1 MFRVCYTFSSRMSRV
16 FVAYCMSHV
25 FFSYITH
32 ILLVCHTYSSCMSH
46 VFLRTVCFAYSLR
59 MFRVFFPYLLST
71 YSSRMSSAF
80 FAFVTRILP
89 VCYAHSSRMSHVFF
103 PYVPR
108 ILPVCYAHFS
118 RMSRVFFAYV
128 TRILRVGYT
137 YCILHVFVSTKHCR
151 TTYYLRCSP
160 PFSAPSSQARLHLY
174 SRHES
179 SLTEIAF
186 WTSLSLASPGLASHQ
201 LWSRRERV

>member
-1 MFRVCYTFSSRMSRV
+1 MLHVFFAHVTRIRCVLYVTRILLVYHTYSSR
-16 FVAYCMSHV
+16 MSHV
-25 FFSYITH
+25 FFLYVTR
-32 ILLVCHTYSSCMSH
+32 ILLVCHTYSSRM
-46 VFLRTVCFAYSLR
+46 LR
-59 MFRVFFPYLLST
+59 
-71 YSSRMSSAF
+71 AF
-80 FAFVTRILP
+80 FAHVPRILP
-89 VCYAHSSRMSHVFF
+89 VCPTYSSRMSHVFF

-160 PFSAPSSQARLHLY
+160 PFAAPSSQARLHLY

-201 LWSRRERV
+201 LWSRRERVLKPEKLTVLVHI